1 MVSDIIS
8 PGLFV
13 LQVVWEK
20 SACLFIYEAIHT
32 TGLFAPRGLLER
44 LGASEP
50 WGGDAWPGGGGGQA
64 LGVPRLRHPAPEG
77 QHGAHAAASH

>member
-32 TGLFAPRGLLER
+32 TGLFAPWGLPER

-50 WGGDAWPGGGGGQA
+50 LGGGMPGR
-64 LGVPRLRHPAPEG
+64 GVAVGRRWGSPG
-77 QHGAHAAASH
+77 